1 MSKKYVPT
9 FLRKSEQDKELVN
22 TSLPAKEATPLA
34 PATLASLTSSN
45 APVETTSFR
54 SLRATRMSS
63 SIAPAPV
70 LSSDDF
76 PTLSAAPSK
85 VKTATAPAPTAWKAS
100 FASLAGKWAQE
111 QKEQEEKERSEAS
124 SRRFMEEEERRKK
137 YEFQQ
142 GLKALGAVNVTSYY
156 QNKPAIY
163 QSEEDIQREKERSR
177 HVAEL
182 LAEDAKYNGMVY
194 EDDTEQSAED
204 WEWRRRSKH
213 EF

>member
-45 APVETTSFR
+45 ASVETTSFR
-54 SLRATRMSS
+54 SLRATRTSS
-63 SIAPAPV
+63 SIAPTPV

-85 VKTATAPAPTAWKAS
+85 VKTAPTTWKSS

-111 QKEQEEKERSEAS
+111 QKEQEEKERSEVS
-124 SRRFMEEEERRKK
+124 SRRFMEEEDRRKK
-137 YEFQQ
+137 YELQQ
-142 GLKALGAVNVTSYY
+142 GIKALGAVNVASYY
-156 QNKPAIY
+156 QTRPTIY
-163 QSEEDIQREKERSR
+163 QSEEDIQREKERRR
-177 HVAEL
+177 HAAEL
-182 LAEDAKYNGMVY
+182 LAEDAKYSGVAY

>member
-9 FLRKSEQDKELVN
+9 FLRNSEQDKELVN

-45 APVETTSFR
+45 TPVETTSFR
-54 SLRATRMSS
+54 SLRATRTSS

-85 VKTATAPAPTAWKAS
+85 VKATPTAWNTS

-137 YEFQQ
+137 YELQQ
-142 GLKALGAVNVTSYY
+142 GMKALGAVNTTSYY
-156 QNKPAIY
+156 QTQRTLY
-163 QSEEDIQREKERSR
+163 QSEEDIQREKERRR
-177 HVAEL
+177 HAAEL
-182 LAEDAKYNGMVY
+182 LADDVKYSGVAY
-194 EDDTEQSAED
+194 EDNMEQSAED

>member
-9 FLRKSEQDKELVN
+9 FLRNSEQDKELVN

-45 APVETTSFR
+45 PSVETTSFR
-54 SLRATRMSS
+54 SLRATRTSS

-85 VKTATAPAPTAWKAS
+85 VNAPVPAPTAWKAS

-124 SRRFMEEEERRKK
+124 SRRFMEEEECRKK
-137 YEFQQ
+137 YELQQ
-142 GLKALGAVNVTSYY
+142 GMKALGAVNTTSYY
-156 QNKPAIY
+156 QTQRTLY
-163 QSEEDIQREKERSR
+163 QSEEDIQREKERRR
-177 HVAEL
+177 HAAEL
-182 LAEDAKYNGMVY
+182 LADDVKYSGVAY
-194 EDDTEQSAED
+194 EDNMEQSAED